1 MPKSPGFQPEVG
13 RLEEPMKEC
22 FVHELVSA
30 SLHKLPAYCGKWR
43 GRGRGGQLKSLRNH
57 AWSQMLTPTV
67 DFLLHLLCQLLFQS
81 FNCMYTAQGMNS
93 NLDLVSLL
101 APPLSAGSRCY
112 RARQSD
118 EANRRPMDAIF
129 TGPRFLWGP
138 VCGSRCL
145 VSNFLRHLWLKLC

>member
-1 MPKSPGFQPEVG
+1 MCLTKIQWSNRNYQATEGMLCARTGERQ
-13 RLEEPMKEC
+13 LAQI
-22 FVHELVSA
+22 A
-30 SLHKLPAYCGKWR
+30 SLLWQVER
-43 GRGRGGQLKSLRNH
+43 EREGGQLKSLRNH

-67 DFLLHLLCQLLFQS
+67 DFLLHLLCQLPFQS

-118 EANRRPMDAIF
+118 EANQRPMDAIF

-145 VSNFLRHLWLKLC
+145 SLTSSDTFG